1 MIDDFST
8 EQLANYKAYLELI
21 EERMLNKYFEQQ
33 KPYIFCKAGC
43 SHCCEKGQ
51 YPVTKIELAY
61 LLLGFSQLPD
71 EHKFEIIE
79 KIKNLKKEKLK
90 YEENS
95 KKEENNA
102 SDEGFMY
109 ECPFLKDNKCSV
121 YEFRAVICR
130 THGLMF
136 FVEDAKG
143 NEPKNKI
150 PFCVHLGLNYS
161 NIYDE
166 ETKMLSDE
174 KMKALGITQEP
185 LAYNLSLKTLFNNEI
200 TQNLDFE
207 FGEVR
212 AMLDWFPD

>member
-8 EQLANYKAYLELI
+8 EQLANYKAYLNLI
-21 EERMLNKYFEQQ
+21 EERMINKYFEQQ

-61 LLLGFSQLPD
+61 LLLGFSQLPN
-71 EHKFEIIE
+71 EQKIEIIE
-79 KIKNLKKEKLK
+79 KIKKLKQEKLK
-90 YEENS
+90 FETENPAS
-95 KKEENNA
+95 K
-102 SDEGFMY
+102 EGFMY
-109 ECPFLKDNKCSV
+109 ECPFLKNNKCSV

-136 FVEDAKG
+136 FVEGVKDE
-143 NEPKNKI
+143 EPKNKI

-166 ETKMLSDE
+166 KTKTLSDE
-174 KMKALGITQEP
+174 KMKELGITQEP

-207 FGEVR
+207 FGKVR
-212 AMLDWFPD
+212 AMIDWFPD

>member
-1 MIDDFST
+1 MINDFST
-8 EQLANYKAYLELI
+8 EQLANYKAYLNLI

-33 KPYIFCKAGC
+33 KPYICCKAGC

-51 YPVTKIELAY
+51 YPVTRIELAY

-71 EHKFEIIE
+71 KEKFEIIE
-79 KIKNLKKEKLK
+79 KIKNLKQEKIDF
-90 YEENS
+90 ETENPDS
-95 KKEENNA
+95 K
-102 SDEGFMY
+102 EGFMY
-109 ECPFLKDNKCSV
+109 ECPFLKDKKCSV

-136 FVEDAKG
+136 FVEDAKE

-200 TQNLDFE
+200 TKNLDFE
-207 FGEVR
+207 FGEVK
-212 AMLDWFPD
+212 AMIDWFPD